1 MGDFKFQICLYN
13 NYVILLGG
21 LYLTIKN
28 DIEVHIRIGQLD
40 DAKAILDIK
49 RDVISENA
57 YWIPTTDEFNM
68 TVTQQRDSIQKIL
81 ENEREIII
89 IAEVNGIVVGWLEFE
104 SQALKKISHTGSF
117 GIMIHKDYRG
127 MGIGRMLVNELL
139 DWAEKNSFIEKVSLG
154 VFSTNHRAISL
165 YKSMG
170 FEEEGRKIKEIRMN
184 ENEYIDDILM
194 YKFV

>member
-1 MGDFKFQICLYN
+1 LAEYCVIN

-40 DAKAILDIK
+40 DAKALLDIK

-68 TVTQQRDSIQKIL
+68 TVTQQRDSIQKVL

-104 SQALKKISHTGSF
+104 SQTLKKISHTGSF

>member
-1 MGDFKFQICLYN
+1 LAEYCVIN

-104 SQALKKISHTGSF
+104 SQTLKKISHTGSF